1 MKTNIDYKKLLND
14 YNRYCENSLSTAR
27 ITHSDIIPLI
37 QIIERNGVF
46 KTEEV
51 GKSVE
56 GREIFCITLGNGS
69 KKILAWSQMHGDE
82 PTATAAL
89 FDILN
94 FFSQSDEYD
103 ILRNNLLEKVQI
115 HFIPMLNP
123 DGAERHQRENKLNID
138 LNRDASRVVSP
149 ESTLLRQVAE
159 KVRPEFGLN
168 LHDQNS
174 YYTAG
179 RTSNSAAISVLAPPY
194 NFEKSIN
201 ETRKK
206 SMQAITSLYNTLSQF
221 IPGQIGRYKDDHE
234 PRSFGDSFTGEK
246 ISTILIESG
255 FIKNDFEKNYIR
267 KMNFISLLSVFN
279 SIADENYKLIDER
292 DYFTIPENESLLFD
306 LLLRNLILSENGK
319 EFKVDI
325 GIKREKKFNSKKN
338 RFYFKGKIAE
348 IGDLSYYQGIE
359 EYDLNG
365 YRVNTAAIFEKKL
378 ESIEE
383 IKVNENLVYKGYGY
397 LKLNPFQIEN
407 GFTEYKINIIPSY
420 IDYEPSIA
428 VDEYANLSLSKENK
442 IEYVVIN
449 GFWEVIS
456 KPKNSILNGIVIS

>member
-1 MKTNIDYKKLLND
+1 MDTNIDYKKILND
-14 YNRYCENSLSTAR
+14 YDRYCENSLSTAR
-27 ITHSDIIPLI
+27 ITHSDIIPLV
-37 QIIERNGVF
+37 QIIESNRIFNTE
-46 KTEEV
+46 KT

-56 GREIFCITLGNGS
+56 GREIFCISLGKGN

-103 ILRNNLLEKVQI
+103 ILRNNLLEKLQI

-149 ESTLLRQVAE
+149 ESNILRQIAD
-159 KVRPEFGLN
+159 KVKPEFGLN

-179 RTSNSAAISVLAPPY
+179 RTSNSAAISLLAPPY
-194 NFEKSIN
+194 NFDKSIN
-201 ETRKK
+201 EIRKK
-206 SMQAITSLYNTLSQF
+206 SMQVIIFTYNTLSQF
-221 IPGQIGRYKDDHE
+221 IPGQIGRYKDDYE

-255 FIKNDFEKNYIR
+255 FIKNDFKKNYIR

-279 SIADENYKLIDER
+279 SIADEDYKLIDEK

-325 GIKREKKFNSKKN
+325 GIKREKKFSSKKN

-348 IGDLSYYQGIE
+348 IGDLSFYHGIE
-359 EYDLNG
+359 EYNMSG
-365 YRVNTAAIFEKKL
+365 YNVKPAAVFEGELKSH
-378 ESIEE
+378 ED
-383 IKVNENLVYKGYGY
+383 IKQNENLIYKGYGY
-397 LKLNPFQIEN
+397 LKLDPFRIDNSYTEN
-407 GFTEYKINIIPSY
+407 KINILPSY
-420 IDYEPSIA
+420 MDFEPSIA
-428 VDEYANLSLSKENK
+428 VDEYANLYLLRENQ
-442 IEYVVIN
+442 IDYVVIN
-449 GFWEVIS
+449 GFLEVVS
-456 KPKNSILNGIVIS
+456 QPKNSILNGIVIS

>member
-1 MKTNIDYKKLLND
+1 MND
-14 YNRYCENSLSTAR
+14 SFRIENA
-27 ITHSDIIPLI
+27 
-37 QIIERNGVF
+37 
-46 KTEEV
+46 
-51 GKSVE
+51 GKSIE
-56 GREIFCITLGNGS
+56 GRDIFCISLGTGS

-94 FFSQSDEYD
+94 FFADSDEYD
-103 ILRNNLLEKVQI
+103 FLRDNLCAKLQI

-138 LNRDASRVVSP
+138 LNRDASRIVSP
-149 ESTLLRQVAE
+149 ESNILRQVAE
-159 KVRPEFGLN
+159 IVKPEFGLN

-179 RTSNSAAISVLAPPY
+179 RTSNCAAISVLAPPY
-194 NFEKSIN
+194 NFDKSIN
-201 ETRKK
+201 EIRKK
-206 SMQAITSLYNTLSQF
+206 SMQVITSAYNTLSQF

-255 FIKNDFEKNYIR
+255 FINNDFEKNCIR
-267 KMNFISLLSVFN
+267 KMNFISILSIFN
-279 SIADENYKLIDER
+279 SIADEEYKKIDEN

-306 LLLRNLILSENGK
+306 LLLRNLMLSENGK

-325 GIKREKKFNSKKN
+325 GIKREKKFSSKKN

-348 IGDLSYYQGIE
+348 IGDLSFYHGIE
-359 EYDLNG
+359 EYDMTG
-365 YRVNTAAIFEKKL
+365 YRVNTALIFNKELK
-378 ESIEE
+378 STEE
-383 IKVNENLVYKGYGY
+383 INGNENLIYNGYGY
-397 LKLNPFQIEN
+397 LKLDPFRIEN
-407 GFTEYKINIIPSY
+407 CFTENKINIIPSSM
-420 IDYEPSIA
+420 DFDPSIA
-428 VDEYANLSLSKENK
+428 VDEYANLYLTRENQ

-449 GFWEVIS
+449 GFFEVVS